1 MLSLFPDTLRPRS
14 SPAGPLTLDT
24 QAPPPHDESAA
35 SDHYE
40 ILRVS
45 PRADRDSI
53 ERVYR
58 TLSERFHPDNPGTG
72 DAKAF
77 QRIRKAWDI
86 LSTDAERAKYNAARQ
101 NNASKRFWLRGNDF
115 YDGVKGGQ
123 NRRLAVLC
131 LLYRQRIASH
141 ESPGLAIVDLE
152 QWTGCTSEELTSA
165 LWYLCEKNWAA
176 LGDLSDYSI
185 TAEGFDVVEREAEE
199 LQEFRALASLSWYDL
214 AGDQKRNALPAD
226 IAAGI
231 LGNASVADHY
241 EVLRI
246 DPQAERDTIE
256 RVYQAFATR
265 YHPDNPLTG
274 DAKTFLRITQA
285 WEVLSDPARR
295 AEYNAFRQSP
305 EFADRFRLR
314 RREFFDGIEGEQLRR
329 LAVLCH
335 LYRQAAN
342 KLPGL
347 FGRDLEQLTGC
358 TREELGPAL
367 WYLREKKWA
376 RLGGFSEYTI
386 TATGFDIVE
395 NEVVEPAG
403 ESRQT
408 VPVTAA
414 PETPSE
420 MATVDAP
427 VIAAQPAPG
436 ESEVEGEP
444 PSAEASH
451 AGISHRLMQIVME
464 KAEDS
469 APPAPPVV
477 APPVAAQPI
486 ITQPIVAPPV
496 VHLQPEPVAAPASR
510 PAVSTG
516 KRVILSMG
524 GKGGVGKTSVMTG
537 LAEWFDSNQV
547 EVSLLDLDIENKMKG
562 SLTHYFGSRVP
573 KINIHTPAGLD
584 AFVDHL
590 GEGAPV
596 ILADMGAGAG
606 HVTHD
611 WFEKMYPDV
620 SAIGISFTA
629 IGVVTSDPASV
640 ESVLNW
646 AAALQDSVSY
656 VIVEN
661 HLTEHASFTYWHDN
675 IHAQEFRQRYSP
687 AVIRQDYRLPDL
699 ENAIRKY
706 GVTLGQVAGRTTS
719 APELQKASLVM
730 RAQSYRRRIFA
741 EFDKV
746 KGLLLP

>member
-1 MLSLFPDTLRPRS
+1 MLSIFSDTPRS
-14 SPAGPLTLDT
+14 RPSPSGALALATELPLPRDENA
-24 QAPPPHDESAA
+24 APDY
-35 SDHYE
+35 YE
-40 ILRVS
+40 FLRLS

-53 ERVYR
+53 ERVHR
-58 TLSERFHPDNPGTG
+58 TLSERFHPDNHSTG
-72 DAKAF
+72 DVKTF
-77 QRIRKAWDI
+77 QRLKKAYEI
-86 LSTDAERAKYNAARQ
+86 LSNDAERARYSAARQ
-101 NNASKRFWLRGNDF
+101 NAASKRFTLRGQEF
-115 YDGVKGGQ
+115 FDGVKGGQ

-131 LLYRQRIASH
+131 LLYRQRLATH

-152 QWTGCTSEELTSA
+152 QFTGCTSEELTSS

-176 LGDLSDYSI
+176 IGELSDYSI
-185 TAEGFDVVEREAEE
+185 TADGLEVVEREAQDR
-199 LQEFRALASLSWYDL
+199 QEFRTLATLSWYDL
-214 AGDQKRNALPAD
+214 PGEQNRDALPSD
-226 IAAGI
+226 IVATMLGSAA
-231 LGNASVADHY
+231 VADHY
-241 EVLRI
+241 EILRI
-246 DPQAERDTIE
+246 DPQAERETIE

-274 DAKTFLRITQA
+274 DAKTFQRITEA
-285 WEVLSDPARR
+285 WEVLSDSTRR
-295 AEYNAFRQSP
+295 AEYNTFRQSP

-314 RREFFDGIEGEQLRR
+314 RREFFDGVEGEQLRR

-367 WYLREKKWA
+367 WYLREKQWA

-395 NEVVEPAG
+395 NEVME
-403 ESRQT
+403 
-408 VPVTAA
+408 
-414 PETPSE
+414 
-420 MATVDAP
+420 
-427 VIAAQPAPG
+427 
-436 ESEVEGEP
+436 
-444 PSAEASH
+444 PSAPQNPREA
-451 AGISHRLMQIVME
+451 
-464 KAEDS
+464 
-469 APPAPPVV
+469 VV
-477 APPVAAQPI
+477 EELSPVA
-486 ITQPIVAPPV
+486 
-496 VHLQPEPVAAPASR
+496 PEPVAQSEPDVDVEVEVEVEPPPPVINHRLMHVVMEDVPEVTHTPASPTFISANPIVEE
-510 PAVSTG
+510 PAAFPVSTG

-537 LAEWFDSNQV
+537 LAEWFDENQV
-547 EVSLLDLDIENKMKG
+547 EVSLLDLDIENKLKG
-562 SLTHYFGSRVP
+562 SLTHYFGARVP

-590 GEGAPV
+590 GDDTPV

-620 SAIGISFTA
+620 AAIGVSFTA

-646 AAALQDSVSY
+646 GAALQDSVSY
-656 VIVEN
+656 IIVEN
-661 HLTEHASFTYWHDN
+661 HLTEHASFTYWEEN
-675 IHAQEFRQRYSP
+675 VHAQEFRQRYRP
-687 AVIRQDYRLPDL
+687 AIIRQDYRLPDL

>member
-1 MLSLFPDTLRPRS
+1 MLSIFPDTLRSRS
-14 SPAGPLTLDT
+14 SSPGALTLPT
-24 QAPPPHDESAA
+24 EPSRPNDENVVP
-35 SDHYE
+35 DYYE
-40 ILRVS
+40 FLRLS

-53 ERVYR
+53 ERVHHI
-58 TLSERFHPDNPGTG
+58 LSERFHPDNRGTG

-77 QRIRKAWDI
+77 QRVKKAYEI
-86 LSTDAERAKYNAARQ
+86 LSSDAERAKYNVARQ
-101 NNASKRFWLRGNDF
+101 NAASKRFSLRGQEVF
-115 YDGVKGGQ
+115 DGVKGGQ

-131 LLYRQRIASH
+131 LLYRQRIATH

-152 QWTGCTSEELTSA
+152 QLTGCASEELTSA

-176 LGDLSDYSI
+176 IGDLSDYTI
-185 TAEGFDVVEREAEE
+185 TAEGFDIVEREAESLAE
-199 LQEFRALASLSWYDL
+199 LRLLAALSCYDPP
-214 AGDQKRNALPAD
+214 GDQNREALPSD
-226 IAAGI
+226 IAATI
-231 LGNASVADHY
+231 LGNVSVADHY

-246 DPQAERDTIE
+246 DPQADSETIE
-256 RVYQAFATR
+256 RIYRAAASR

-274 DAKTFLRITQA
+274 DAKTFLRITEA
-285 WEVLSDPARR
+285 WEVLSDPVRR
-295 AEYNAFRQSP
+295 AEYNSFRQSP
-305 EFADRFRLR
+305 EFAGRFRLC

-386 TATGFDIVE
+386 TAAGFDIVE
-395 NEVVEPAG
+395 NEVMDVSPTTAPQNPPEIAVADPPAAESEPDLDVEP
-403 ESRQT
+403 S
-408 VPVTAA
+408 
-414 PETPSE
+414 PSE
-420 MATVDAP
+420 
-427 VIAAQPAPG
+427 
-436 ESEVEGEP
+436 
-444 PSAEASH
+444 
-451 AGISHRLMQIVME
+451 ISQDSINHRLMQVVME
-464 KAEDS
+464 D
-469 APPAPPVV
+469 V
-477 APPVAAQPI
+477 APPVPEVTPAAVSQ
-486 ITQPIVAPPV
+486 T
-496 VHLQPEPVAAPASR
+496 HHSENPAVEERGSA
-510 PAVSTG
+510 AVSTG

-537 LAEWFDSNQV
+537 LAEWFDENQIDV
-547 EVSLLDLDIENKMKG
+547 TLLDLDIENKMKG
-562 SLTHYFGSRVP
+562 SLTHYFGARVP

-590 GEGAPV
+590 GDDTPV

-606 HVTHD
+606 HVTHE

-620 SAIGISFTA
+620 SAIGVSFTA

-656 VIVEN
+656 VIVQN
-661 HLTEHASFTYWHDN
+661 HLTEHATFTYWEEN
-675 IHAQEFRQRYSP
+675 TLAQEFRQRYAP
-687 AVIRQDYRLPDL
+687 AIIRQDYRLPDL

>member
-1 MLSLFPDTLRPRS
+1 MLSLFSDTSRS
-14 SPAGPLTLDT
+14 RQSPPGALVLPTEPARL
-24 QAPPPHDESAA
+24 HDENAA
-35 SDHYE
+35 PDYYE
-40 ILRVS
+40 FLRLG

-53 ERVYR
+53 ERVHR
-58 TLSERFHPDNPGTG
+58 TLSERFHPDNHSTG
-72 DAKAF
+72 DAKTF
-77 QRIRKAWDI
+77 QRLKKAYEL
-86 LSTDAERAKYNAARQ
+86 LSNDAERARYNAALQ
-101 NNASKRFWLRGNDF
+101 NAASKRFILRGQEF
-115 YDGVKGGQ
+115 FDGVKGGQ

-131 LLYRQRIASH
+131 LLYRQRLATH

-152 QWTGCTSEELTSA
+152 QFTGCTPEELTSS
-165 LWYLCEKNWAA
+165 LWYLCEKNWASI
-176 LGDLSDYSI
+176 GDLSDYSI
-185 TAEGFDVVEREAEE
+185 TADGFDVVEREAQDR
-199 LQEFRALASLSWYDL
+199 QEFRTLATLSWYDL
-214 AGDQKRNALPAD
+214 PGDRNRDALPAD
-226 IAAGI
+226 IVATMLGSAA
-231 LGNASVADHY
+231 VADHY
-241 EVLRI
+241 EILRI
-246 DPQAERDTIE
+246 DPQAERETIE

-274 DAKTFLRITQA
+274 DAKTFQRITQA
-285 WEVLSDPARR
+285 WEVLSDSTRR

-367 WYLREKKWA
+367 WYLREKQWA

-386 TATGFDIVE
+386 TAAGFDIVE
-395 NEVVEPAG
+395 NEVMEPA
-403 ESRQT
+403 
-408 VPVTAA
+408 
-414 PETPSE
+414 
-420 MATVDAP
+420 
-427 VIAAQPAPG
+427 
-436 ESEVEGEP
+436 
-444 PSAEASH
+444 
-451 AGISHRLMQIVME
+451 
-464 KAEDS
+464 
-469 APPAPPVV
+469 APPAPREAVVEELSAV
-477 APPVAAQPI
+477 APESVAQSEPDVDENV
-486 ITQPIVAPPV
+486 QVEVEPPPPV
-496 VHLQPEPVAAPASR
+496 INHRLMHVVMEDVPEVTHTPAS
-510 PAVSTG
+510 PAFISADPIAEEPAAIPVSTG

-537 LAEWFDSNQV
+537 LAEWFDENQV
-547 EVSLLDLDIENKMKG
+547 EVTLLDLDIENKMKG
-562 SLTHYFGSRVP
+562 SLTHYFGARVP

-590 GEGAPV
+590 GDDTPV

-620 SAIGISFTA
+620 AAIGVSFTA

-646 AAALQDSVSY
+646 GAALQDSVSY
-656 VIVEN
+656 IIVEN
-661 HLTEHASFTYWHDN
+661 HLTEHASFTYWEEN
-675 IHAQEFRQRYSP
+675 VHAQEFRQRYRP
-687 AVIRQDYRLPDL
+687 AIIRQDYRLPDL

>member
-1 MLSLFPDTLRPRS
+1 MLSLFPDTLRPRF
-14 SPAGPLTLDT
+14 SPAG
-24 QAPPPHDESAA
+24 APPIDIEVSLPHDQNVAA
-35 SDHYE
+35 PDHYE
-40 ILRVS
+40 ILRTT

-53 ERVYR
+53 ERIYR
-58 TLSERFHPDNPGTG
+58 TLSERFHPENPGTG

-77 QRIRKAWDI
+77 QRLRKAYDT
-86 LSTDAERAKYNAARQ
+86 LSSDAERAKYNAARQ
-101 NNASKRFWLRGNDF
+101 NTAVKRFCLRGNDF
-115 YDGVKGGQ
+115 FDGVKGGQ

-131 LLYRQRIASH
+131 LLYRQRLASH

-176 LGDLSDYSI
+176 IGDLSDYSI
-185 TAEGFDVVEREAEE
+185 TAEGFDVVEREAAD
-199 LQEFRALASLSWYDL
+199 LQEFRALAALSWYDF
-214 AGDQKRNALPAD
+214 AGEQKRDALPAD

-256 RVYQAFATR
+256 RVYQAFASR

-285 WEVLSDPARR
+285 WEVLSDPVRR
-295 AEYNAFRQSP
+295 TEYNAFRQSP
-305 EFADRFRLR
+305 EFADRFRLC

-395 NEVVEPAG
+395 NEVMEPAG
-403 ESRQT
+403 ENRQT
-408 VPVTAA
+408 VPVAAVPENPPEVAVADA
-414 PETPSE
+414 PE
-420 MATVDAP
+420 
-427 VIAAQPAPG
+427 IAMQPAPG
-436 ESEVEGEP
+436 EPEVNDELGSPEINHT
-444 PSAEASH
+444 S
-451 AGISHRLMQIVME
+451 INHRLMQVVME
-464 KAEDS
+464 EAEVSS
-469 APPAPPVV
+469 APVA
-477 APPVAAQPI
+477 APPVAA
-486 ITQPIVAPPV
+486 PPV
-496 VHLQPEPVAAPASR
+496 VHFQPEPVAERASG

-537 LAEWFDSNQV
+537 LAEWFDANQV
-547 EVSLLDLDIENKMKG
+547 EVTLLDLDIENKMKG
-562 SLTHYFGSRVP
+562 SLTHYFGARVP

-596 ILADMGAGAG
+596 VLADMGAGAG
-606 HVTHD
+606 HITHD

-620 SAIGISFTA
+620 SATGVSFTA

-746 KGLLLP
+746 KELLLP

>member
-1 MLSLFPDTLRPRS
+1 MLSLFQDTLRS
-14 SPAGPLTLDT
+14 HSPAPGALAS
-24 QAPPPHDESAA
+24 APEPSRQQHESAA
-35 SDHYE
+35 ADHYE
-40 ILRVS
+40 FLRLS

-58 TLSERFHPDNPGTG
+58 TLSERFHPENSGAG
-72 DAKAF
+72 DAGAF
-77 QRIRKAWDI
+77 QRLKKAWEI
-86 LSTDAERAKYNAARQ
+86 LSNDAERAKYNAARQ
-101 NNASKRFWLRGNDF
+101 AALSKRFSLRGQEF
-115 YDGVKGGQ
+115 FDGLKGAQ

-131 LLYRQRIASH
+131 LLYRQRIAAH
-141 ESPGLAIVDLE
+141 ESPGLAVVDLE
-152 QWTGCTSEELTSA
+152 QVTGCASEELTSS

-176 LGDLSDYSI
+176 IGDLSDYSI
-185 TAEGFDVVEREAEE
+185 TADGFDIVEREAQDV
-199 LQEFRALASLSWYDL
+199 QEFRALATLSWYDSP
-214 AGDQKRNALPAD
+214 GEQKRDGLPPD
-226 IAAGI
+226 IAAMMS
-231 LGNASVADHY
+231 GNASVADHY
-241 EVLRI
+241 EILRI
-246 DPQAERDTIE
+246 DPQAERETIE
-256 RVYQAFATR
+256 RVYQAFAAR
-265 YHPDNPLTG
+265 YHPDNLLTG
-274 DAKTFLRITQA
+274 DAKTFQRITAA
-285 WEVLSDPARR
+285 WDVLSDPGRR

-305 EFADRFRLR
+305 EFAGRFRLR
-314 RREFFDGIEGEQLRR
+314 RREFFDGIQGEQLRR

-335 LYRQAAN
+335 LYRQASN

-386 TATGFDIVE
+386 TAAGFDIVE
-395 NEVVEPAG
+395 NEVMEPVRPADSPSHTVMAQDVAADDLPANAPESTAQTEPKAEVEPA
-403 ESRQT
+403 
-408 VPVTAA
+408 P
-414 PETPSE
+414 
-420 MATVDAP
+420 
-427 VIAAQPAPG
+427 PA
-436 ESEVEGEP
+436 VN
-444 PSAEASH
+444 
-451 AGISHRLMQIVME
+451 HRLMQAVME
-464 KAEDS
+464 DVADTWQPNVETAPVLPE
-469 APPAPPVV
+469 APPEIPRQAS
-477 APPVAAQPI
+477 
-486 ITQPIVAPPV
+486 
-496 VHLQPEPVAAPASR
+496 PEVTAELPAEV
-510 PAVSTG
+510 PVSTG

-537 LAEWFDSNQV
+537 LAEWFDANQV
-547 EVSLLDLDIENKMKG
+547 EVTLLDLDIENKMKG
-562 SLTHYFGSRVP
+562 SLTHYFGARVP

-590 GEGAPV
+590 GDDTPV

-620 SAIGISFTA
+620 SAAGVSFTA

-661 HLTEHASFTYWHDN
+661 HLTEHASFTYWEEN
-675 IHAQEFRQRYSP
+675 IHAQEFRQRYRP
-687 AVIRQDYRLPDL
+687 AIIRQDYRLPDL